1 MTTLDH
7 YVYSFFKWL
16 DMLNTLIVT
25 RQSFLKPV
33 IKKLFKKYNKI
44 WKKINALIG
53 KESDS
58 EPIYGDNDKYK
69 TKIIW
74 G

>member
-1 MTTLDH
+1 MIRTTLDH

-33 IKKLFKKYNKI
+33 VKNCLKSILKYE
-44 WKKINALIG
+44 LVIG

>member
-1 MTTLDH
+1 
-7 YVYSFFKWL
+7 
-16 DMLNTLIVT
+16 MLNTLIVT

-33 IKKLFKKYNKI
+33 VKNCLKSTLKYE
-44 WKKINALIG
+44 LVIG

-69 TKIIW
+69 TKII
-74 G
+74 